1 MKNKKLEA
9 ILNTIKLRDEKGKI
23 YPISDEFM
31 LQYILNFL
39 TQKPLEAIIVDR
51 YDINRYGPI
60 KEKIAKLDIYYYYI
74 STIFDMYSDSTKR
87 IEFNKDLSEV
97 NQLMFDQLTK
107 ISKLSYMDDIS
118 VYNLINVVK
127 IYFLGEDYFSDI
139 EQIVSDDGIMNSI
152 IYHAIVA
159 EYQHD
164 ESYLTFN
171 PSEFDSKIRECRKD
185 LSSTLLK
192 ELKDG
197 MKSLKEE
204 GEIVTVPP
212 EG

>member
-9 ILNTIKLRDEKGKI
+9 ILNTIKLRDENGKI
-23 YPISDEFM
+23 YPISDELM

-51 YDINRYGPI
+51 YDISKYGPV
-60 KEKIAKLDIYYYYI
+60 KEKIAKLNIYYYYI

-87 IEFNKDLSEV
+87 IEFNKNLSGP
-97 NQLMFDQLTK
+97 NHFMFDQLTE
-107 ISKLSYMDDIS
+107 ISKSSYTNDINI
-118 VYNLINVVK
+118 YKLIDVVK
-127 IYFLGEDYFSDI
+127 VYFLGEDYFSDI

-171 PSEFDSKIRECRKD
+171 PSEFDSKIRECRKV

-192 ELKDG
+192 ELKNG

-204 GEIVTVPP
+204 GEIISVP